1 MELLATALIIGLV
14 YLVVAAYNKNYI
26 ERKFK
31 RK

>member
-1 MELLATALIIGLV
+1 MREIAPLLVIILV
-14 YLVVAAYNKNYI
+14 YLLVFAYNKNYI